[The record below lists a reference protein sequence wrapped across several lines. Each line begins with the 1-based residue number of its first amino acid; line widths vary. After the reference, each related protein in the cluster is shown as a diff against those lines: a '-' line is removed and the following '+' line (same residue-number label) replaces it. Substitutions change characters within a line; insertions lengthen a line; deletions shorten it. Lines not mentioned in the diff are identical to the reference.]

1 LAENGQQETVALLLY
16 DREQPSANRERT
28 EMANKRSKTSDDAAV
43 LKFLRTGGSKMPAD
57 LKSQRVAD
65 VKRSLTERFE
75 HGRGI
80 ERQGAKLWSQLQKTD
95 GPHNQKAL
103 DGLLGIHKKLAG
115 TKIVAPK
122 LGAEA
127 GGFLPGRI
135 TAKVTPPFDYA
146 ITIPNVISGNPTVSG
161 SCNTNGQLSGSA
173 VTASARGLNAG
184 SWYSEMGIYFHPV
197 TAGTLHV
204 SSTPAFSFQW
214 WTNSL
219 NTSLVRS
226 FGSAQLGIFTLDRLG
241 NVGGGAAMAMKQWDE
256 QMTQQIR
263 FDFGSNPGTPL
274 SVQMNVNPT
283 LIYALWVSLDVHV
296 EGIGWPGSL
305 AGAAMSVTVPSF
317 TYQFD
322 IQPVLASI

>member
-1 LAENGQQETVALLLY
+1 
-16 DREQPSANRERT
+16 
-28 EMANKRSKTSDDAAV
+28 MANKRSKTSDDAGV
-43 LKFLRTGGSKMPAD
+43 LKLLRTGGSKMPAD

-65 VKRSLTERFE
+65 VKRSLAERFE
-75 HGRGI
+75 HGRGV
-80 ERQGAKLWSQLQKTD
+80 ERQGVKLWSQLQKAD
-95 GPHNQKAL
+95 GPSNQKAL
-103 DGLLGIHKKLAG
+103 DGLVAIHKKLAS
-115 TKIVAPK
+115 TKVVAPK

-127 GGFLPGRI
+127 GGFRPGRI

-173 VTASARGLNAG
+173 VTATARGLNAG
-184 SWYSEMGIYFHPV
+184 SFYSEMGIYFHPV
-197 TAGTLHV
+197 TAGTLYL
-204 SSTPAFSFQW
+204 SSTPSFSFQW

-219 NTSLVRS
+219 NTALVRS

-241 NVGGGAAMAMKQWDE
+241 NVGGGPTMAMKQWDE

-283 LIYALWVSLDVHV
+283 LIYALFVSIDVHV

-305 AGAAMSVTVPSF
+305 AGAVMSVAVPSF
-317 TYQFD
+317 TYEFD
-322 IQPVLASI
+322 MQPVLAIS

>member
-1 LAENGQQETVALLLY
+1 
-16 DREQPSANRERT
+16 
-28 EMANKRSKTSDDAAV
+28 MANKRSKTSDDAGV

-65 VKRSLTERFE
+65 VKRNLSERYE
-75 HGRGI
+75 RGRGI
-80 ERQGAKLWSQLQKTD
+80 ERQGAKLWSQLQNTD
-95 GPHNQKAL
+95 APSNQKAL

-115 TKIVAPK
+115 TKVVAPK
-122 LGAEA
+122 LGVET
-127 GGFLPGRI
+127 GGWLPGRI

-173 VTASARGLNAG
+173 VTASAHGLNAG
-184 SWYSEMGIYFHPV
+184 SFYSEMGIYFHPV
-197 TAGTLHV
+197 TAGMLYL

-219 NTSLVRS
+219 NTALVRS

-274 SVQMNVNPT
+274 AVQLNVNPT
-283 LIYALWVSLDVHV
+283 LIYALFVSIDVHV
-296 EGIGWPGSL
+296 EGVGWPGSL
-305 AGAAMSVTVPSF
+305 AGAVMSVTVPSF

-322 IQPVLASI
+322 MQPVFSPI